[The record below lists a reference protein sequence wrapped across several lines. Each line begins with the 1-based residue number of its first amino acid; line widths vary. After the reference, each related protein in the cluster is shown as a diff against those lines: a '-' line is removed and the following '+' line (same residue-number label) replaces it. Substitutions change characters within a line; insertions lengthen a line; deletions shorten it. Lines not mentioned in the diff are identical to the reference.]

1 MFSLRNGE
9 TESAEQSFGDD
20 PKNSMEN
27 QSKEDIMVHY
37 LEGVLKY
44 NYVSGW
50 KHTLEKL
57 RVFFDTASMVDRKEK
72 TSEVDWKVDFKEK
85 IGGWWW

>member
-1 MFSLRNGE
+1 
-9 TESAEQSFGDD
+9 
-20 PKNSMEN
+20 
-27 QSKEDIMVHY
+27 MVHY

-50 KHTLEKL
+50 KHSMKKL

-72 TSEVDWKVDFKEK
+72 TGGVDWKVDFKEK
-85 IGGWWW
+85 IGGGVVKTLVLKCIN